1 MYNQLLFTS
10 LHLLFSGGFYYL
22 YDYMIQNNVFNVN
35 YLKKGTVQSKVLSP
49 EYRTV
54 NIVKSITLGVLS
66 VPTFYYYIDH
76 EKYEYY
82 VYQISLA
89 GAIYSASD
97 LSAIFFN
104 PKAHNS
110 TQVHH
115 ILVQVLYYYSMINN
129 WNQHSIAYLIYI
141 YSTYSIFAY
150 LVNGRLAIREMD
162 IVSYKEQI
170 INDISLSI
178 YALCCAINWT
188 LQLYYLV
195 TIQLIEPLYIQGLY
209 CCLVALI
216 IHDDIFLMKYLHKN
230 AKYVTKDFL
239 VFINK
244 NNPLLLY

>member
-1 MYNQLLFTS
+1 
-10 LHLLFSGGFYYL
+10 
-22 YDYMIQNNVFNVN
+22 MIQNNMFNVN

-66 VPTFYYYIDH
+66 IPTFYYYIH
-76 EKYEYY
+76 SENYEYY

-129 WNQHSIAYLIYI
+129 WNQHSLAYLIYI

-150 LVNGRLAIREMD
+150 LVNGRLAIREMNV
-162 IVSYKEQI
+162 VSYKEQI

-178 YALCCAINWT
+178 YALCCVINWT

-230 AKYVTKDFL
+230 
-239 VFINK
+239 
-244 NNPLLLY
+244 NPLLLY